1 MDDGEVVLVVL
12 AEAHTGVEDDLI
24 VGDAGFLGDRK
35 AAAHI
40 LAEFIEEIVVFRL
53 LAVVHQA
60 AGDLVLRDEIRHL
73 AVVLEAPDVVDK
85 VSARLER
92 LRYHRAFVAVDGNRD
107 VEFLLDHLD
116 DGNDTVDFLLHA
128 DLHMAGTGG
137 LAAHVHNGR
146 ALGDHIGRVAAG
158 IVQIVPA
165 SAVGEGVRGHI
176 QNTHNEAVVL
186 HIKKAIANFHHR
198 KWLLMLVM
206 SYFSFRG
213 SSCTP
218 APPYRK
224 GTRARP
230 CPPGRAAPPIRRA
243 TGLHRPGAA
252 RSPA

>member
-1 MDDGEVVLVVL
+1 MMNDGKIVLVVL

-24 VGDAGFLGDRK
+24 VGDAGFLGDRE

-40 LAEFIEEIVVFRL
+40 LAEFIEEIVVLRL

-60 AGDLVLRDEIRHL
+60 AGDLVLCDEIRHL

-116 DGNDTVDFLLHA
+116 DGNDAVDFLLHA

-146 ALGDHIGRVAAG
+146 SLGDHIGRVAAG

-176 QNTHNEAVVL
+176 QNAHNGAVVL
-186 HIKKAIANFHHR
+186 HIKKRLPIFIIVN
-198 KWLLMLVM
+198 
-206 SYFSFRG
+206 G
-213 SSCTP
+213 SLC
-218 APPYRK
+218 
-224 GTRARP
+224 
-230 CPPGRAAPPIRRA
+230 
-243 TGLHRPGAA
+243 L
-252 RSPA
+252 